1 MSVCELTFDRWVGRG
16 YTPPHDSPPHDRALP
31 ARPPDVHSAMMSEA
45 ADAGVLTDESLAVR
59 LLTSDVRA
67 LEQLYERHSR
77 AVFSLALKLLAEREA
92 AEEIVQETFLKLWQ
106 RPETYSPERGR
117 LIAWLLGV
125 AHHRAVDRLRR
136 RKLEQRYGAAQQAF
150 ETVVSDRDPVDD
162 VMTSLR
168 GEAVSRAL
176 RTLPTAQRVAVELAY
191 LRGMTQVE
199 IAAALG
205 EPLGTIK
212 TRLRLAM
219 QKLRGSLELADLRAS
234 ES

>member
-1 MSVCELTFDRWVGRG
+1 MGAAALLFNYSLIGG
-16 YTPPHDSPPHDRALP
+16 YTREHDRRQVAASP
-31 ARPPDVHSAMMSEA
+31 VTSSQAVDVTLL
-45 ADAGVLTDESLAVR
+45 DDESLAAR
-59 LLTSDVRA
+59 LGTGDVGA

-106 RPETYSPERGR
+106 RPDAYSPERGR

-136 RKLEQRYGAAQQAF
+136 RRLEHRYGASQQVL
-150 ETVVSDRDPVDD
+150 EPVVNERDPVDD
-162 VMTSLR
+162 VLRSLR
-168 GEAVSRAL
+168 GEAVARAL
-176 RTLPTAQRVAVELAY
+176 RELPTAQRIAVELAY

-212 TRLRLAM
+212 TRLRLAL
-219 QKLRGSLELADLRAS
+219 QKLRGSLELAELRPGAP
-234 ES
+234 

>member
-1 MSVCELTFDRWVGRG
+1 
-16 YTPPHDSPPHDRALP
+16 
-31 ARPPDVHSAMMSEA
+31 MMSEA
-45 ADAGVLTDESLAVR
+45 TGAATLTDEHLAGCLV
-59 LLTSDVRA
+59 SGDVRA
-67 LEQLYERHSR
+67 LEHLYERHAR
-77 AVFSLALKLLAEREA
+77 AVFSLALKLLGEREA
-92 AEEIVQETFLKLWQ
+92 AEEVVQETFLKLWQ
-106 RPETYSPERGR
+106 RPETYAPERGR

-125 AHHRAVDRLRR
+125 AHHRAIDRLRR

-162 VMTSLR
+162 VLTSLR
-168 GEAVSRAL
+168 GEAVARAL
-176 RTLPTAQRVAVELAY
+176 RTLPTAQRIAVELAY

-219 QKLRGSLELADLRAS
+219 QKLRGSLELAELRAS
-234 ES
+234 EA

>member
-1 MSVCELTFDRWVGRG
+1 MRIVSEMHAAAITFDSTLIRG
-16 YTPPHDSPPHDRALP
+16 YTAEHDWPRIAASAVMSQAVDDTHLADEAL
-31 ARPPDVHSAMMSEA
+31 AERLGGGDV
-45 ADAGVLTDESLAVR
+45 G
-59 LLTSDVRA
+59 A

-106 RPETYSPERGR
+106 RPDAYSPERGR

-136 RKLEQRYGAAQQAF
+136 RRLEQRYGASQQAL
-150 ETVVSDRDPVDD
+150 EPVVSDGDPVDD
-162 VMTSLR
+162 VLRSLR
-168 GEAVSRAL
+168 GEAVARAL
-176 RTLPTAQRVAVELAY
+176 RELPTAQRIAVELAY

-199 IAAALG
+199 IATALG
-205 EPLGTIK
+205 EPLGTVK

-219 QKLRGSLELADLRAS
+219 QKLRGSIELADLRPGS
-234 ES
+234 P